1 MWRYPLRTS
10 DETHLPVHFNFDVR
24 EFAKRLDLLLRM
36 LGGAAIGLDMARE
49 EMSDAMAYEQSQ
61 YEGDEVHEEPH
72 YEEYDYEP
80 PEYE

>member
-1 MWRYPLRTS
+1 
-10 DETHLPVHFNFDVR
+10 
-24 EFAKRLDLLLRM
+24 M